1 MFTGIIQ
8 DIGKVER
15 FRQSG
20 DNIEFTILSDELTRD
35 INIGD
40 SICIS
45 GVCLTATAVDAKT
58 KQFAVTAVSETLKRS
73 TLSSLMRGDL
83 VNLELALQPTAR
95 LGGHFVQGHIDA
107 VGKCAAVRQRAGSW
121 DLQFEFSRDYERN
134 VVEKGSIAID
144 GVSLTTYNIKPLRFS
159 VSIVPHTWEA
169 TTLRLL
175 KPGKGVNL
183 EFDLIGKYVAKMIGL
198 QGADSITPEKLR
210 EYGY

>member
-8 DIGKVER
+8 DIGKIER
-15 FRQSG
+15 LRRSG
-20 DNIEFTILSDELTRD
+20 DNIEFTILSDKLTRD

-45 GVCLTATAVDAKT
+45 GVCLTATAIDARA
-58 KQFAVTAVSETLKRS
+58 KQFTVTAVSETLERS
-73 TLSSLMRGDL
+73 TLSDLKHSDL

-95 LGGHFVQGHIDA
+95 LGGHFVQGHIDT
-107 VGKCAAVRQRAGSW
+107 VGKCAAIQQRAGSW
-121 DLQFEFSRDYERN
+121 ELRFEFSREYERY

-144 GVSLTTYNIKPLRFS
+144 GVSLTTYDIKPLRFS
-159 VSIVPHTWEA
+159 VSIVPHTWAE

-175 KPGKGVNL
+175 KPGTRANL
-183 EFDLIGKYVAKMIGL
+183 EFDLIGKYVAKMLGS
-198 QGADSITPEKLR
+198 QRADAITPEKLR